1 MVKDNKPKLAV
12 SPDHPS
18 PEAIASG
25 EVAKPP
31 FTILADPLTR
41 FKRHAER
48 FAKIAPGHQL
58 EGYLNF
64 LSNLSQIQHDCQAG
78 LQPAHLP
85 LANEIEKAL
94 AHHMPPISIG
104 QFEPDATADQTF
116 ERILELLEATA
127 MPEAARTALANI
139 SRLECEARRQMMRAI
154 LLAEIP
160 TGEIAEHVYAAA
172 AVQVH
177 FNRLAIQ
184 LDAKSLVEVAPGACP
199 ACGGSP
205 VASVVV
211 ELPRVSGTR
220 YCCCSLCGTLWNVSR
235 ITCVVCGGDKGIAYH
250 NIEGI
255 SDTIKAET
263 CDSCQ
268 SYVKIFH
275 QHKDPNLDPVA
286 DDIGSLG
293 LDILLREQG
302 FSRGSANPFLFGY

>member
-1 MVKDNKPKLAV
+1 MSEKH
-12 SPDHPS
+12 HPS

-31 FTILADPLTR
+31 FAILADPLTR

-48 FAKIAPGHQL
+48 FAKLAPGHQL
-58 EGYLNF
+58 EDYLTF
-64 LSNLSQIQHDCQAG
+64 LSALSQIQHDCQAG
-78 LQPAHLP
+78 LELAHLP
-85 LANEIEKAL
+85 PPKKVETAL
-94 AHHMPPISIG
+94 AHGMPPISIG
-104 QFEPDATADQTF
+104 QFEPDTTADQTL
-116 ERILELLEATA
+116 ERILDLLEQAE
-127 MPEAARTALANI
+127 MPEAARTALANVRRI
-139 SRLECEARRQMMRAI
+139 DSTARRQMMRTI

-160 TGEIAEHVYAAA
+160 SGEIAEHVFAAA

-177 FNRLAIQ
+177 FNRLAAQ

-205 VASVVV
+205 AASIVV
-211 ELPRVSGTR
+211 ELPRVSGHR
-220 YCCCSLCGTLWNVSR
+220 YCCCSLCGTMWNVTR
-235 ITCVVCGGDKGIAYH
+235 IRCIVCGSDKGIAYH

-286 DDIGSLG
+286 DDVGSLG

>member
-1 MVKDNKPKLAV
+1 MPEKQY
-12 SPDHPS
+12 PS

-31 FTILADPLTR
+31 FAILADPLTR

-48 FAKIAPGHQL
+48 FAKLAPGHQL

-64 LSNLSQIQHDCQAG
+64 LSALSQIQHDCQTG
-78 LQPAHLP
+78 LPKAQLPA
-85 LANEIEKAL
+85 AKEIEKAL
-94 AHHMPPISIG
+94 QHGMPPISIG
-104 QFEPDATADQTF
+104 QFEPDTTAGQTLDL
-116 ERILELLEATA
+116 ILELLERTD
-127 MPEAARTALANI
+127 MPEAARTAHANV
-139 SRLECEARRQMMRAI
+139 SRLDSGARRQMMRAI

-160 TGEIAEHVYAAA
+160 VSEIAEHVYAAA

-177 FNRLAIQ
+177 FNRLAAQ
-184 LDAKSLVEVAPGACP
+184 LDAKSLVEIAPGACP

-211 ELPRVSGTR
+211 ELPKVSGHR
-220 YCCCSLCGTLWNVSR
+220 YCCCSLCGTMWNVTR
-235 ITCVVCGGDKGIAYH
+235 IQCVVCGGDKGIAYH

-268 SYVKIFH
+268 CYVKIFH
-275 QHKDPNLDPVA
+275 QHKDPGLDPVA
-286 DDIGSLG
+286 DDVGSLG